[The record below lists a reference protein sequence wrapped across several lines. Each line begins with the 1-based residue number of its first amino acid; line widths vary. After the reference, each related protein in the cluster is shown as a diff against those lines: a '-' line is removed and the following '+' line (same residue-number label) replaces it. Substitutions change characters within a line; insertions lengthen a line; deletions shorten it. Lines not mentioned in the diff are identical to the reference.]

1 VFVLI
6 RIFSVTVLNVEE
18 WRPIVWLEVETGRG
32 GNNLSREVEIE
43 SSSAGGDLAFDTV
56 LRKAGKNPI
65 FSEKKIGFLVFGAK
79 TRWFLVFPLPVTPIL
94 VSERPAG
101 NTRQH
106 NSLTY
111 KTFVRWGSLWWFF
124 NLNRIFIFR
133 FQLNKLCKVSYIHCV

>member
-1 VFVLI
+1 VWQVFVLI

-65 FSEKKIGFLVFGAK
+65 FSKKKIGFLV
-79 TRWFLVFPLPVTPIL
+79 LVQKPDGF
-94 VSERPAG
+94 
-101 NTRQH
+101 
-106 NSLTY
+106 
-111 KTFVRWGSLWWFF
+111 WFF
-124 NLNRIFIFR
+124 L
-133 FQLNKLCKVSYIHCV
+133 YP